1 MIEPGHQEL
10 SIVKQCSLLGLNR
23 SSFYYAPVRESDE
36 NLQILRC
43 LDEQYLKTPFWGAR
57 KLIRELAKQGYKLN
71 MKRLRRLM
79 SIQGWRTLYPQ
90 PRTSVSDPAK
100 YKYPYLLKDLKIER
114 RNQVWE
120 IDITYVPM
128 QKGFMYLCAIIDVHT
143 RYVVGWGLSNSM
155 TAEWVVGI
163 ICEAILLHGR
173 PEILNS
179 DQGSQFTSELYV
191 SLLIKEEISISMDG
205 KGRAIDN
212 IFVERLWR
220 SVKYEHI
227 YLYAYE
233 DGLSLYQGLYRYF
246 EFYNHVRMHQSL
258 GYETPASRYLRN
270 DVRESSGM
278 PCGQLARFSQR
289 LTVTAHAPE
298 GEPLKKS
305 RPTSENHLKF
315 NELLS

>member
-1 MIEPGHQEL
+1 
-10 SIVKQCSLLGLNR
+10 
-23 SSFYYAPVRESDE
+23 
-36 NLQILRC
+36 
-43 LDEQYLKTPFWGAR
+43 
-57 KLIRELAKQGYKLN
+57 
-71 MKRLRRLM
+71 M